1 MFWAWVYSVPPICLP
16 TRKSIICHEKQLLM
30 SLRTSLM
37 VALVIRLSS
46 VHAAAPYCLA
56 GDSCF
61 PSDDLLAQFE
71 QSLQGNL
78 IKSLPYGSACY
89 SATYDA
95 EQCIKIAN
103 ESRTFDF
110 RESQAGKMLSAERG
124 T

>member
-1 MFWAWVYSVPPICLP
+1 MSPRSA
-16 TRKSIICHEKQLLM
+16 LL
-30 SLRTSLM
+30 

-61 PSDDLLAQFE
+61 PSDDVLEQFG
-71 QSLQGNL
+71 QSLRGNM
-78 IKSLPYGSACY
+78 IKSLPYGAACY

-110 RESQAGKMLSAERG
+110 RESQAGKMLLARLVTQHPLLMTFDFCSCCHVHQQ
-124 T
+124 

>member
-1 MFWAWVYSVPPICLP
+1 MSPRFV
-16 TRKSIICHEKQLLM
+16 LL
-30 SLRTSLM
+30 TT
-37 VALVIRLSS
+37 LVIRLGS

-61 PSDDLLAQFE
+61 PSDDVLAQFE
-71 QSLQGNL
+71 QSLGSKL
-78 IKSLPYGSACY
+78 IKSIPYGSACY

-110 RESQAGKMLSAERG
+110 RESQAGKMSLTGLLAR
-124 T
+124 